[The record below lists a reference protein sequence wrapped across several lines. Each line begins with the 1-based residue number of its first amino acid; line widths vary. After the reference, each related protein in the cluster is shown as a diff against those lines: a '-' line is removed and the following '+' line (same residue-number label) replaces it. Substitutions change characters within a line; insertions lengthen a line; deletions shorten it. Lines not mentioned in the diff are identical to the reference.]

1 MNPASID
8 ESSHVVLP
16 VASESVPILG
26 QCCACGDLIEHEP
39 DYVIES
45 ETRRRRT
52 RLKEYHS
59 LCFAAQQFT
68 LAVLRFM
75 HRGFARHGHPDY
87 SFVVQLIRCATSAVD
102 RLTAHHEEHLSILA
116 VPDAPPRS
124 GQRAQR
130 TQLITV
136 SEDSPPAAVL
146 LGTAGMSAQLDDGR
160 DEHTPGEFEHTL

>member
-16 VASESVPILG
+16 VASVPILG
-26 QCCACGDLIEHEP
+26 LCCACGDPIEHEP
-39 DYVIES
+39 DYES
-45 ETRRRRT
+45 ETRGRRT
-52 RLKEYHS
+52 KEYHS